1 MSGRIPRAFIDE
13 LIARSDIVELISAR
27 VPLKRAG
34 REYKA
39 CCPFHDEKTASF
51 WVSPDKQ
58 FYHCFG
64 CGAHGTAVGFLMAY
78 DRLSFPEAVEELATR
93 QGLNVPHEG
102 PSGLSPAARSGDAG
116 ESGADSSAELY
127 RLLTEAADFFRSAF
141 AASERAG
148 SYAARRGLNAE
159 FIERFAVGYAPDS
172 WNELLRRLGRNERA
186 LRDLVSVGLTIEREG
201 SAAGNRDGNA
211 ARYYDRFRDRLMF
224 PIRDTRGRV
233 IGFGGRVIDHGEPK
247 YLNSPETALFHKG
260 RELYGLYET
269 RLARQALKRLVVVE
283 GYMDA
288 VRLHQAGLP
297 YAVATLGT
305 ATTADHLR
313 RAFRLVSEIVF
324 AFDGDRAG
332 RAAAWRALQNALPE
346 VKAGREIRFLFLP
359 EGEDPDS
366 LVGKE
371 GAQAFEARIAA
382 AVPMSEYLVAHLCEQ
397 ADVSHADGKARFMA
411 LLQPL
416 WERLAPGIYRD
427 LLLERIGETLHLPQE
442 KLQQWLAHREGPAVA
457 LAPGPTRSERPR
469 AARQAGAGRG
479 SLVTQ
484 AITLLLHFPAAASGV
499 SEPQRVALEQLQRP
513 GIAVLA
519 ELLGQQ
525 VAQPA
530 TTMAQILERWRERAE
545 YRRLTELAAVVPLIS
560 DAAAAGLELSQ
571 AVDRLL
577 DRELRHRRLEA
588 LIEKARTERLADAE
602 KLELQALTTDQSGV
616 QSTVRRRDHQT

>member
-13 LIARSDIVELISAR
+13 LIARTDIVELISAR

-78 DRLSFPEAVEELATR
+78 DRLTFPEAVEELATR
-93 QGLNVPHEG
+93 YGLTVPHEG
-102 PSGLSPAARSGDAG
+102 GSGASPASHGSGTSEAAV
-116 ESGADSSAELY
+116 ESSAELY
-127 RLLTEAADFFRSAF
+127 RLLTEATEFFRSAF
-141 AASERAG
+141 TASERAR

-159 FIERFAVGYAPDS
+159 FIERFAIGYAPES

-186 LRDLVSVGLTIEREG
+186 QRDLVGVGLTIERDGSGTPSREG
-201 SAAGNRDGNA
+201 GA
-211 ARYYDRFRDRLMF
+211 ARYFDRFRDRLMF

-233 IGFGGRVIDHGEPK
+233 IGFGGRVIDQGEPK

-269 RLARQALKRLVVVE
+269 RLARQALKRLIVVE

-288 VRLHQAGLP
+288 VRLHQAGVP

-305 ATTADHLR
+305 ATTPDHLR

-332 RAAAWRALQNALPE
+332 RSAAWRALQNALPE

-366 LVGKE
+366 LVGRE
-371 GAQAFEARIAA
+371 GAQAFEARVAA
-382 AVPMSEYLVAHLCEQ
+382 AVPMSEYLIAHLCEQ

-416 WERLAPGIYRD
+416 WERLAPGINRE
-427 LLLERIGETLHLPQE
+427 LRLVRIAEALRLPQE
-442 KLQQWLAHREGPAVA
+442 RLQQWLAHRQAPEVAVSAGPA
-457 LAPGPTRSERPR
+457 RERPR
-469 AARQAGAGRG
+469 GPRQAGTGRG

-484 AITLLLHFPAAASGV
+484 SITLLLHFPAAAAGV
-499 SEPQRVALEQLQRP
+499 SEQQRADLEGCSAPGLRCWRSCLHSRRQRLPPRWHKSWSVGGSEPSTAASQNWQL
-513 GIAVLA
+513 
-519 ELLGQQ
+519 
-525 VAQPA
+525 
-530 TTMAQILERWRERAE
+530 
-545 YRRLTELAAVVPLIS
+545 S
-560 DAAAAGLELSQ
+560 C
-571 AVDRLL
+571 
-577 DRELRHRRLEA
+577 H
-588 LIEKARTERLADAE
+588 
-602 KLELQALTTDQSGV
+602 
-616 QSTVRRRDHQT
+616 